1 MSAIAQNVKK
11 VALSLFGELQQQG
24 DVNIVDINTFTRR
37 VQANIIVSQ
46 LIGHEYCT
54 GHKIPYVDLRTGEK
68 SEHTI
73 AGALETVVE
82 DIMHRLTN
90 NVLMNISTYFVDKE
104 IFTVDKRFFANSYA
118 IRGLLKQVIQT
129 KRKLNISQEDASDIV
144 SLLLHEESYASD
156 DEIIDDLIILFI
168 AGSATVQNTTT
179 NFIVNML
186 ANPEEYKRLLAEV
199 DPFMDGVRDNVMEK
213 MLISN
218 VDELEYVKLAYVE
231 TMRLNTPVWTSA
243 TSCMNKDSKISGV
256 NMRSEE
262 AFWVGLG
269 LAARDPEEWKQP
281 ELFKPDRFDS

>member
-54 GHKIPYVDLRTGEK
+54 GHKIPYVNLKTGEK

>member
-269 LAARDPEEWKQP
+269 LGARDPEEWKQP

>member
-1 MSAIAQNVKK
+1 M
-11 VALSLFGELQQQG
+11 
-24 DVNIVDINTFTRR
+24 
-37 VQANIIVSQ
+37 
-46 LIGHEYCT
+46 
-54 GHKIPYVDLRTGEK
+54 
-68 SEHTI
+68 
-73 AGALETVVE
+73 ETVVE
-82 DIMHRLTN
+82 DIIYRLTN